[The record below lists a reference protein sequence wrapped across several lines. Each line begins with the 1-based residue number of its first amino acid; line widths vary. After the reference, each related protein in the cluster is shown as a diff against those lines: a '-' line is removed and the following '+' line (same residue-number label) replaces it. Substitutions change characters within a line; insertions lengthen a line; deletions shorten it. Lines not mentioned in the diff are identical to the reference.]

1 MSKCY
6 SSEMALAS
14 HKKQLAAYKSPV
26 QQLSPISVKRDKPGT
41 CPPAGD
47 ELPCSAYT
55 KCSDDEQCPDV
66 EKCCKNACGSVCV
79 DPTKATN
86 CIHLVVAVK
95 KLPNQSLHNEY
106 FMPIQCDQRQCWC
119 VDVNYGTEIA
129 GSAVT
134 VAMKRGDMCRE
145 RNWFFYGKIDQLKP
159 T

>member
-1 MSKCY
+1 MMSNAR
-6 SSEMALAS
+6 MW
-14 HKKQLAAYKSPV
+14 
-26 QQLSPISVKRDKPGT
+26 
-41 CPPAGD
+41 
-47 ELPCSAYT
+47 
-55 KCSDDEQCPDV
+55 
-66 EKCCKNACGSVCV
+66 KNAARTHADQYVLTQRRRQ
-79 DPTKATN
+79 D

-106 FMPIQCDQRQCWC
+106 VPKCDENGKFMPIQCDQRQCWC